1 MATDVNPGQ
10 SIGKRAMRP
19 IEVMTLVGLA
29 VALNL
34 SACDRDPAAAIEIP
48 QTPASEPQV
57 RTQPMP
63 VPAETTATT
72 GSLAPVCVSRQLRLS
87 AEGGD
92 AGAGNRVA
100 VLAAQNVG
108 AQPCSLNGYPT
119 VTLLDGERR
128 SLTEI
133 RAAQQPGNYFGG
145 ATEPTPVTLAPQG
158 KAYFDIAWSV
168 VPNEAIGE
176 QACPD
181 AATVRV
187 AAPGDTSVVTLTQA
201 FAPCGRRIRVRPF
214 RATASDGA
222 GG

>member
-1 MATDVNPGQ
+1 
-10 SIGKRAMRP
+10 MRP
-19 IEVMTLVGLA
+19 IEAMTLVGLA
-29 VALNL
+29 AALSL
-34 SACDRDPAAAIEIP
+34 SACDRDPAAAIRAPE
-48 QTPASEPQV
+48 TPVSEPPAPA
-57 RTQPMP
+57 QPMP
-63 VPAETTATT
+63 EETTATT
-72 GSLAPVCVSRQLRLS
+72 GSLAAACRSRQLRLS

-100 VLAAQNVG
+100 VLAAHNVG

-119 VTLLDGERR
+119 VTLLDGEGR

-133 RAAQQPGNYFGG
+133 RAEQQPGNYFGG
-145 ATEPTPVTLAPQG
+145 ATEPTPVTIAPQA

-187 AAPGDTSVVTLTQA
+187 AVPGDPSVVTLEQA
-201 FAPCGRRIRVRPF
+201 FAPCGERIRVRPF
-214 RATASDGA
+214 RATASDG
-222 GG
+222 GGG

>member
-1 MATDVNPGQ
+1 
-10 SIGKRAMRP
+10 MRP
-19 IEVMTLVGLA
+19 IEAMTLVGLA
-29 VALNL
+29 AALNL
-34 SACDRDPAAAIEIP
+34 SACDQDPAAAIHVA
-48 QTPASEPQV
+48 QAPAAEPQAPT
-57 RTQPMP
+57 RPMS
-63 VPAETTATT
+63 VPDGTTSETGPRA
-72 GSLAPVCVSRQLRLS
+72 SACRSRQLRLS

-108 AQPCSLNGYPT
+108 AQPCSLDGYPT
-119 VTLLDGERR
+119 VTLLDGQGR

-133 RAAQQPGNYFGG
+133 RAEQQPGNYFGG
-145 ATEPTPVTLAPQG
+145 ATEPTPVTLAPQA

-176 QACPD
+176 RACPD

-187 AAPGDTSVVTLTQA
+187 AAPGDTSVVTLAQA
-201 FAPCGRRIRVRPF
+201 FAPCGGRIRVRPF